1 MMKYDKWKLKRTI
14 EKSYANAIKKL
25 IKGLQDEFK
34 NLDSPF
40 LIVKK
45 IHTLARDP
53 TFKKKAEKIAEG
65 MITQLFSDN
74 AKSWRQAA
82 RQGSAGKMIYKEI
95 QKGLNK
101 PLRRKIDELIDINSG
116 YISSLPSDIAK
127 YVDRQIAKSTF
138 EGKRASDI
146 KDDILRYYPHITETR
161 AQLIARTETSKA
173 QTALTRVRAQSLG
186 INWYVW
192 RTSEDGRVRKSHAHM
207 EDVLINFDNPPSP
220 ERLINKK
227 SYGNYNA
234 GDIFNCRCYPEPLTS
249 LNDIKWP
256 HKVYYGG
263 SIKNMTKK
271 QFIKIM

>member
-53 TFKKKAEKIAEG
+53 TFKKKVEKIAEG

-82 RQGSAGKMIYKEI
+82 RQGSAGKMIYKEF

-173 QTALTRVRAQSLG
+173 QTALTSQ
-186 INWYVW
+186 
-192 RTSEDGRVRKSHAHM
+192 
-207 EDVLINFDNPPSP
+207 
-220 ERLINKK
+220 
-227 SYGNYNA
+227 
-234 GDIFNCRCYPEPLTS
+234 
-249 LNDIKWP
+249 
-256 HKVYYGG
+256 
-263 SIKNMTKK
+263 
-271 QFIKIM
+271 